1 MTAQPLHSRA
11 PFEALD
17 HGSVL
22 LDLVVHN
29 GLNLLHC
36 GDVLV
41 VTSVAGVRC
50 GALRMAEAPRQCSV
64 LNGAAFVPSTQV
76 RIQPTGC
83 RAPTSRPDTTWPTWR
98 KSFCRFITP
107 WKDSFGQASILPVA
121 KACEAN
127 SFGNPYGSYN
137 GACEAAAA
145 GGASCCACAFK
156 LEISPTEG
164 LSHSCRLQ
172 SCNSLG
178 VQQFFLVCSKSWIRT
193 ACGVVPVSPLKAFC
207 TEAHRSLL
215 PSQDLVIILASDIP
229 EQAKNRGGP
238 QWASEPT
245 AGWQL
250 EPAIGRVPR
259 AAGRASSASAG
270 NPFKLTLSISG
281 L

>member
-1 MTAQPLHSRA
+1 MPAQPLHSRS

-76 RIQPTGC
+76 RIRPTGC

-145 GGASCCACAFK
+145 GGASCCACAFR

-178 VQQFFLVCSKSWIRT
+178 VQQFFL
-193 ACGVVPVSPLKAFC
+193 GVQQILDKD
-207 TEAHRSLL
+207 SLWCRPRL
-215 PSQDLVIILASDIP
+215 PSQSFLY
-229 EQAKNRGGP
+229 G
-238 QWASEPT
+238 
-245 AGWQL
+245 
-250 EPAIGRVPR
+250 
-259 AAGRASSASAG
+259 SASKPAPVSGSGHHPRLRHPGAG
-270 NPFKLTLSISG
+270 KEPWRPSVG